1 MTRSIFDTN
10 DIPYYHSSYV
20 LWETAMIV
28 IREQLKQENQ
38 RKLFKKLLLMTI
50 RPEFNYGG
58 EAASIVLFKFLCVS
72 VVPVVSLVS
81 FRWFQWFR
89 FGVLGFS
96 ICLNFAPPLLL
107 WSLGLLNR
115 FAGQFFPK
123 L

>member
-58 EAASIVLFKFLCVS
+58 EAASIVLFKFLYV
-72 VVPVVSLVS
+72 
-81 FRWFQWFR
+81 FRWFRWYRRFR
-89 FGVLGFS
+89 FGGSSGFVSVSWVLVH
-96 ICLNFAPPLLL
+96 A
-107 WSLGLLNR
+107 
-115 FAGQFFPK
+115 
-123 L
+123 